1 MAEAFT
7 GCITFLCPINSASM
21 LKEHKFREFH
31 YKWLTSCTKLA
42 NEHRRYWRKSC
53 KYWRATQL
61 KPRQIRRCRQQQ
73 HTMHVVIQHNFSAA
87 HNCWLNAAT
96 ETAGDH
102 ARREITAFT
111 RIPDYDDDGLESLA
125 VNGFQSFVLV
135 LFLRD
140 PHLLKS
146 VKAS

>member
-53 KYWRATQL
+53 KILTCYSTETPTNPPMQTAAAHDARGYPTQFQRSTQL
-61 KPRQIRRCRQQQ
+61 LTERSDRDSRRPHKTRNHCIYTDPGLRRRRRRLRK
-73 HTMHVVIQHNFSAA
+73 S
-87 HNCWLNAAT
+87 CGEWL
-96 ETAGDH
+96 
-102 ARREITAFT
+102 
-111 RIPDYDDDGLESLA
+111 S
-125 VNGFQSFVLV
+125 VLRSRT
-135 LFLRD
+135 LSSR
-140 PHLLKS
+140 PTS
-146 VKAS
+146 S